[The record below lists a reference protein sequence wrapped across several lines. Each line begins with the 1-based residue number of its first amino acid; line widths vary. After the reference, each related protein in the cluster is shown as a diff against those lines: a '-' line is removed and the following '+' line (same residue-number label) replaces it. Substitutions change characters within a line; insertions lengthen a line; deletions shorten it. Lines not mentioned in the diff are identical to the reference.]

1 MTDKSLPHPG
11 ERLEAALADG
21 VLRWSDFYDS
31 LLSQYRRKGD
41 LSDKQ
46 CACIERALDRASKP
60 YVPETEDLGNFEG
73 VINLFDTA
81 KSHLKYPKIRLTAGD
96 NPVVLA
102 VAGERAKYPGTINV
116 SDGGP
121 WGDNVWYGRI
131 NREGKLEKSR
141 STTFE
146 VIAVLKALAKDP
158 AKVAEAYGKKYG
170 YCCFCAREL
179 TDDRSVAAGY
189 GPVCADH
196 YGLKDDW
203 KVAAKEAA

>member
-1 MTDKSLPHPG
+1 MMNHPLHPAAYLQLYIDAKKIRLTNFYESLLYQFRFKGKLSPKQTACIT
-11 ERLEAALADG
+11 RALN
-21 VLRWSDFYDS
+21 DS
-31 LLSQYRRKGD
+31 L
-41 LSDKQ
+41 
-46 CACIERALDRASKP
+46 KP
-60 YVPETEDLGNFEG
+60 YTPETEDLGDFEG
-73 VINLFDTA
+73 VIKLFDNA

-102 VAGERAKYPGTINV
+102 VAGNRAKFPGTINV

-131 NREGKLEKSR
+131 TREGKLEKSR

-146 VIAVLKALAKDP
+146 VIRVLKALAKDP